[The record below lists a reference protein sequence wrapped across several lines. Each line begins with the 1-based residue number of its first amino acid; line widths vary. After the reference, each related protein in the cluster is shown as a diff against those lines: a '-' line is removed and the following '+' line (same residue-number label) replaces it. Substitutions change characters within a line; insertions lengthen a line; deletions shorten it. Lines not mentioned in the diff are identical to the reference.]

1 MKTTTTIPSLLPMG
15 GWKTWAAAAGLF
27 AIGVFE
33 IVEGN
38 TESGAG
44 RIVLALGL
52 IGIGAKIEKAA
63 ER

>member
-1 MKTTTTIPSLLPMG
+1 MKTTTTIPPALPMG
-15 GWKTWAAAAGLF
+15 GWKTWASALGLF

>member
-1 MKTTTTIPSLLPMG
+1 MKTTTTIPSPLPMG

-33 IVEGN
+33 IIEGN

-44 RIVLALGL
+44 RVVLAVGL
-52 IGIGAKIEKAA
+52 IGLGHKIEKGA
-63 ER
+63 

>member
-1 MKTTTTIPSLLPMG
+1 MKTTTTIPSPLPMG
-15 GWKTWAAAAGLF
+15 GWKTWAAALGLF

-52 IGIGAKIEKAA
+52 VGIGSKIERAG